1 MGLIDVT
8 PYQLPDK
15 DILVSTE
22 SFKFLIWFPEEVCI
36 VLGRSN
42 KVDDSVFEKAVSMDN
57 IPVYKRASG
66 GEAVVLTPGMLVVSW
81 VMELEQMVPPN
92 FIFRQMNALYTALF
106 EHAGISGICSNGIS
120 DLCIRTK
127 KIMGSSMYLNQTRLF
142 YHAVINI
149 NGDVG
154 LISRYLKH
162 PQREPAYRAGRA
174 HESFVTS
181 LAKEGFSC
189 SAYFIANELKKM
201 MHETCRAIM
210 SYK

>member
-1 MGLIDVT
+1 MGLIDVA

-15 DILVSTE
+15 DVLASTE

-42 KVDDSVFEKAVSMDN
+42 KAEDSVFEEAVSMDN
-57 IPVYKRASG
+57 IPIYKRPSG
-66 GEAVVLTPGMLVVSW
+66 GEAVVLAPGMLVVSW
-81 VMELEQMVPPN
+81 VMELERMVSPDS
-92 FIFRQMNALYTALF
+92 IFRQMNALYTALF
-106 EHAGISGICSNGIS
+106 ERAGIFGISGNGIS
-120 DLCIRTK
+120 DLCIDGK
-127 KIMGSSMYLNQTRLF
+127 KIMGSSMYLNQKRLF

-181 LAKEGFSC
+181 LGKEGKTCNVSFM
-189 SAYFIANELKKM
+189 ANELKKM
-201 MHETCRAIM
+201 MYETCRAIM
-210 SYK
+210 SYE

>member
-1 MGLIDVT
+1 MGLIDVA

-15 DILVSTE
+15 DVLASTE

-42 KVDDSVFEKAVSMDN
+42 KAEDSVFEEVVSMDN
-57 IPVYKRASG
+57 IPIYKRPSG
-66 GEAVVLTPGMLVVSW
+66 GEAVVLAPGMLVVSW
-81 VMELEQMVPPN
+81 AMELERMVSPDS
-92 FIFRQMNALYTALF
+92 IFRQMNALYTALF
-106 EHAGISGICSNGIS
+106 ERAGIFGISGNGIS
-120 DLCIRTK
+120 DLCIDGK
-127 KIMGSSMYLNQTRLF
+127 KIMGSSMYLNQKRLF

-181 LAKEGFSC
+181 LGKEGKTCNVSFMV
-189 SAYFIANELKKM
+189 NELKKM
-201 MHETCRAIM
+201 MCETCRAIV
-210 SYK
+210 SYE